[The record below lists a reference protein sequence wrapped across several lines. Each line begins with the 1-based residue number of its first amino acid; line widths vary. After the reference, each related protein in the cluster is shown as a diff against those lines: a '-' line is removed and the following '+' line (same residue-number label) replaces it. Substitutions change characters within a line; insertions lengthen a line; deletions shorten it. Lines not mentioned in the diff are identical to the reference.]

1 MVRPV
6 ETVSLSMER
15 NWEMID
21 SALAGL
27 DESAMTRQPTEQCNS
42 IAWLLWHLS
51 RVTDMFI
58 NTRFQ
63 GKTQAWA
70 ADGWHEKFEMAA
82 DEEDRGVGWSAA
94 QVAQW
99 RPPAKE
105 VQVGYYEAM
114 KAQTREFLATVSD
127 EELERKIEIRN
138 QPAPLPI
145 GVAMGQLVWDT
156 VAHGGQIA
164 YLRGFFQG
172 MGWFPR

>member
-63 GKTQAWA
+63 GKTQAWV
-70 ADGWHEKFEMAA
+70 ADG
-82 DEEDRGVGWSAA
+82 
-94 QVAQW
+94 
-99 RPPAKE
+99 
-105 VQVGYYEAM
+105 
-114 KAQTREFLATVSD
+114 
-127 EELERKIEIRN
+127 
-138 QPAPLPI
+138 
-145 GVAMGQLVWDT
+145 
-156 VAHGGQIA
+156 
-164 YLRGFFQG
+164 
-172 MGWFPR
+172 